1 MTADFDR
8 DIEDPTRPIAVDLR
22 YPGEPLLF
30 AFGGIAGKMAAFP
43 PFEFFRLTQQL
54 QVNKAYI
61 RDLDRSWY
69 HAGLKGITQD
79 IDGTVDYLQGIVHES
94 GTDRL
99 VVFGSSMG
107 GYAAL
112 LFGALLNAEATH
124 SFSPHTSLTHYR
136 NVRNRDELKAV
147 PEGYSS
153 RYFDLNDF
161 MNPSQVSGSG
171 DVHIYYD
178 ATNRKDRKHITHLDD
193 DLDLNLHPFPGGGHN
208 LVKYLKAAG
217 ELERVV
223 EASLDGIPY
232 SPRTDIRLRRS
243 LLDRLLGK
251 KVR

>member
-1 MTADFDR
+1 MTADFQK
-8 DIEDPTRPIAVDLR
+8 DIEDPKRPIAVDLR
-22 YPGEPLLF
+22 YPGKPLLF

-43 PFEFFRLTQQL
+43 PFEFFRLTQHL

-61 RDLDRSWY
+61 RDLNRSWY
-69 HAGLKGITQD
+69 HGGLEGITQD
-79 IDGTVDYLQGIVHES
+79 IDGTVDYLQGIVRDS

-112 LFGALLNAEATH
+112 LFGALLNAQATH
-124 SFSPHTSLTHYR
+124 SFSPHTFLTDR
-136 NVRNRDELKAV
+136 KNVRNQEELKALH
-147 PEGYSS
+147 ERYST

-161 MNPSQVSGSG
+161 LTPSETSG

-178 ATNRKDRKHITHLDD
+178 TTNRKDRKHVSHLDD
-193 DLDLNLHPFPGGGHN
+193 DLKLQLHPFRGGGHN

-217 ELERVV
+217 ELEKLV
-223 EASLDGIPY
+223 ETSLAGVPFD
-232 SPRTDIRLRRS
+232 PRTDIRLRRS
-243 LLDRLLGK
+243 LWDRVLGR